1 MLTYPLAVAIAVA
14 EKLVEKAPHIRSE
27 QDLLEGMQYLAGGI
41 LATVHAAWA
50 TEKTHPSFIQ
60 GTGPFTKM
68 GLDNPDT
75 LYFGARI
82 NDDAEYI
89 VTGTRGT
96 TADLSFQVLS
106 GNYTNANVPGS
117 EIAFDDRELHI
128 EDDGT
133 FVATFGPGPADG
145 RRNHF
150 TLAPGSSQ
158 LVVREVYSDWSQQ
171 RGTIRI
177 ERADRIGVPVPP
189 LTREE
194 TEKRFAR
201 AGKALVSRVKTWLQ
215 FPQWFYDN
223 LPVNTMTAPRL
234 TPGGLATQYSSV
246 GHYDLADDEAMI
258 ITVPKSDAPYQGF
271 QLGSLWYISLDY
283 ISHQTSL
290 NNAQAQVDPDGMIR
304 MVLSERNPGVTN
316 WLEALGH
323 PRGYLQ
329 FRWQRTSREFTAED
343 GPTVEVV
350 KFDEVS
356 AKLPFHEHN
365 KITPEEFA
373 ARIAERQAAVADR
386 MLG

>member
-1 MLTYPLAVAIAVA
+1 MLTEPLAEAIAEA
-14 EKLVEKAPHIRSE
+14 EKLVEAAPHIRSE
-27 QDLLEGMQYLAGGI
+27 QDLLEGYQYLAGGI

-50 TEKTHPSFIQ
+50 TEKTHPTFIQ
-60 GTGPFTKM
+60 GTGPYMKM

-82 NDDAEYI
+82 NGDAEYV
-89 VTGTRGT
+89 VTGRRGT

-117 EIAFDDRELHI
+117 VTAFDDRELHI
-128 EDDGT
+128 EDDGS
-133 FVATFGPGPADG
+133 FEVTFGPGPADG
-145 RRNHF
+145 RTNHF
-150 TLAPGSSQ
+150 TLAPDSSQ

-177 ERADRIGVPVPP
+177 DRVDRIGVPGDA
-189 LTREE
+189 LTKEE
-194 TEKRFAR
+194 TAKRFAR

-215 FPQWFYDN
+215 FPEWFYLK
-223 LPVNTMTAPRL
+223 LPVNTMTEPRL

-246 GHYDLADDEAMI
+246 GHYELADNQAMI

-283 ISHQTSL
+283 TGHQTSL

-304 MVLSERNPGVTN
+304 MVVSERNPGVTN
-316 WLEALGH
+316 WIETVGH

-329 FRWQRTSREFTAED
+329 FRWQRTSREFTPAD

-350 KFDEVS
+350 NLDEVAS
-356 AKLPFHEHN
+356 TLPFHEQN
-365 KITPEEFA
+365 KITSEDWT
-373 ARIAERQAAVADR
+373 ARIAARQAAVANR

>member
-1 MLTYPLAVAIAVA
+1 MLTDPLAEAIAEA
-14 EKLVEKAPHIRSE
+14 EKLVESAPHIRSE

-189 LTREE
+189 LTGEE

-323 PRGYLQ
+323 RRGYLQ

-365 KITPEEFA
+365 KITPEDFA